1 MSQIPLSLTIF
12 CVYVYE
18 NCNPR
23 HEQIGTAHIMK
34 YLRHGEIHQ
43 QQKWLMIVMI
53 LSQLMNQAGQPKE
66 GLRFGIMLTH

>member
-1 MSQIPLSLTIF
+1 
-12 CVYVYE
+12 
-18 NCNPR
+18 
-23 HEQIGTAHIMK
+23 MK